1 MKVKIEAVGFT
12 AKQELIDFIEEKA
25 GKLYQFY
32 DKIINIEATLN
43 VENSDTKEN
52 KACGIRLIIP
62 GNDLWASAQ
71 CKTFEEAAVQAVERW
86 KNSWIRKRPK
96 CSTKGRQANYLNN

>member
-1 MKVKIEAVGFT
+1 
-12 AKQELIDFIEEKA
+12 EEKA

-71 CKTFEEAAVQAVERW
+71 CKTFEEAAVQAVEALE
-86 KNSWIRKRPK
+86 KQLDKKKTKMLNKRTASKLPE
-96 CSTKGRQANYLNN
+96 

>member
-12 AKQELIDFIEEKA
+12 AKQELIDFVEEKA

-71 CKTFEEAAVQAVERW
+71 CKTFEEAAVQAVEALE
-86 KNSWIRKRPK
+86 KQLDKKKTKMLNKRTASKLPE
-96 CSTKGRQANYLNN
+96 

>member
-71 CKTFEEAAVQAVERW
+71 CKTFEEAAVQAVEALE
-86 KNSWIRKRPK
+86 KQLDKKKTKMLNKRTASKLPE
-96 CSTKGRQANYLNN
+96 